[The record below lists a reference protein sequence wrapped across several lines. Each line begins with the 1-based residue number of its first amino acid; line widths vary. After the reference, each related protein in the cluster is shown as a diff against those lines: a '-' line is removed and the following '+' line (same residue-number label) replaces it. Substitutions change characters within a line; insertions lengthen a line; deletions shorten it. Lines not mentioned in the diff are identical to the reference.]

1 MCCAS
6 GNDGLGWDRK
16 GEVAVLGAQPGHG
29 PSILTSIREPSCYG
43 GRVGYVRCALEL
55 GQRGEITTTR
65 INRRALLA
73 RSGAAVFGS
82 TVAATAC
89 ATEGAPRDLEPPD
102 KLEAVIEA
110 HSTAYAA
117 FRQAIHEV
125 GGSSRDHDRAS
136 QEEEMALL
144 AICAYPAVSE
154 GDRLAKA
161 QYLLEVEARGELD
174 LPDHIQAL
182 LRSTM
187 FKT

>member
-1 MCCAS
+1 M
-6 GNDGLGWDRK
+6 
-16 GEVAVLGAQPGHG
+16 
-29 PSILTSIREPSCYG
+29 
-43 GRVGYVRCALEL
+43 
-55 GQRGEITTTR
+55 
-65 INRRALLA
+65 
-73 RSGAAVFGS
+73 
-82 TVAATAC
+82 
-89 ATEGAPRDLEPPD
+89 
-102 KLEAVIEA
+102 IEA

-117 FRQAIHEV
+117 FRQAHEV
-125 GGSSRDHDRAS
+125 GGSSRDRDRAS
-136 QEEEMALL
+136 QEEETALL